1 MTPRSSSCKQNK
13 RGDLVSD
20 AYKKAG
26 VDINA
31 GYEVLKTVKQMSGN
45 AQLGAFG
52 GLFPLSSASVAN
64 DPVLVA
70 GTDGVGTKLLVA
82 IAADQHTTIGIDL
95 VAMCVNDILA
105 QGALPQFFLD
115 YLGLGHTDQDRV
127 KAILAGVVEG
137 CRLAHTKLIGGET
150 AEMPDMY
157 GQEHYDLA
165 GFAVGIADRQN
176 LLSPQ
181 NVRSGDVLIG
191 LPSNGLHSNGFSLVR
206 QILFKTH
213 TFALDHV
220 FNELG
225 HDLQTELLR
234 PTKIYVNACAPL
246 LKAKS
251 VAAIAHVT
259 GGGLIE
265 NVARALPT
273 GLTAE
278 FNVGSWP
285 VPPIMTL
292 LAQLG
297 DLTTTDVRSTFNLG
311 LGMVLIV
318 HPADVDAVTTS
329 LKQSDEPYYLVGRVT
344 AAKADPVVFRE
355 AEHD

>member
-1 MTPRSSSCKQNK
+1 M
-13 RGDLVSD
+13 SD

-31 GYEVLKTVKQMSGN
+31 GYEVLKTVKKMSGN

-52 GLFPLSSASVAN
+52 GLFPLSAASVAN

-82 IAADQHTTIGIDL
+82 IAANQHTTIGIDL

-115 YLGLGHTDQDRV
+115 YLGLGHTDQARV
-127 KAILAGVVEG
+127 KDILAGVVAG
-137 CRLAHTKLIGGET
+137 CQQAHTQLIGGET

-157 GQEHYDLA
+157 GDEHYDLA
-165 GFAVGIADRQN
+165 GFAVGIADRKA
-176 LLSPQ
+176 LLKPE
-181 NVRSGDVLIG
+181 NVQAGDVLIG

-206 QILFKTH
+206 DILFKQH
-213 TFALDHV
+213 QFALDHV
-220 FNELG
+220 FDELG

-234 PTKIYVNACAPL
+234 PTKIYVDAVAPL
-246 LKAKS
+246 LKGQT
-251 VAAIAHVT
+251 VASIAHIT

-265 NVARALPT
+265 NVARALPQ
-273 GLTAE
+273 GLSATFDE
-278 FNVGSWP
+278 GSWP
-285 VPPIMTL
+285 VPPIMPL
-292 LAQLG
+292 LARLGQL
-297 DLTTTDVRSTFNLG
+297 TASDVRSTFNLG

-318 HPADVDAVTTS
+318 HPENVDAVTAS
-329 LKQSDEPYYLVGRVT
+329 LAANDQPAYQVGAVAT
-344 AAKADPVVFRE
+344 GTDPVVFQG
-355 AEHD
+355 AAHD

>member
-1 MTPRSSSCKQNK
+1 M
-13 RGDLVSD
+13 SD

-26 VDINA
+26 VDLNA

-52 GLFPLSSASVAN
+52 GLFPLTQSAVAN
-64 DPVLVA
+64 EPVLVA

-105 QGALPQFFLD
+105 QGARPQFFLD
-115 YLGLGHTDQDRV
+115 YLGLGHTDQERV
-127 KAILAGVVEG
+127 KSILTGVVAG
-137 CRLAHTKLIGGET
+137 CQQAHVSLIGGET

-165 GFAVGIADRQN
+165 GFAVGIANRQD
-176 LLSPQ
+176 LLDPA
-181 NVRSGDVLIG
+181 NVQAGDVLIG

-206 QILFKTH
+206 NILFKQH
-213 TFALDHV
+213 AFELSHV
-220 FNELG
+220 FPELG

-234 PTKIYVNACAPL
+234 PTQIYVDGVLPL
-246 LKAKS
+246 LEQKL
-251 VAAIAHVT
+251 VASIAHIT

-273 GLTAE
+273 GLSAS
-278 FNVGSWP
+278 FNVGTWP
-285 VPPIMTL
+285 VPPIMSL
-292 LAQLG
+292 LGTLG
-297 DLTTTDVRSTFNLG
+297 DLTASDLRSTFNLG
-311 LGMVLIV
+311 LGMVLMV
-318 HPADVDAVTTS
+318 HPADLSAVTAS
-329 LKQSDEPYYLVGRVT
+329 LSAHDQSYFEVGRVT
-344 AAKADPVVFRE
+344 DHGAPVVFEE
-355 AEHD
+355 APHA

>member
-1 MTPRSSSCKQNK
+1 M
-13 RGDLVSD
+13 SD

-52 GLFPLSSASVAN
+52 GLFPLAKNAVA
-64 DPVLVA
+64 DEPVLVA

-82 IAADQHTTIGIDL
+82 IQADRHTTIGIDL

-105 QGALPQFFLD
+105 QGARPQFFLD
-115 YLGLGHTDQDRV
+115 YLGLGHTDQARV
-127 KAILAGVVEG
+127 KSILEGVVACCQQAG
-137 CRLAHTKLIGGET
+137 TQLIGGET

-165 GFAVGIADRQN
+165 GFAVGIANRKD
-176 LLSPQ
+176 LLDPQ
-181 NVRSGDVLIG
+181 NVRAGDVLIG
-191 LPSNGLHSNGFSLVR
+191 LPSNGLHANGFSLVR
-206 QILFKTH
+206 DILFKQH
-213 TFALDHV
+213 DFALNHQFDG
-220 FNELG
+220 FD

-234 PTKIYVNACAPL
+234 PTKIYVSEVAPL
-246 LKAKS
+246 LQGKLVTS
-251 VAAIAHVT
+251 IAHIT

-265 NVARALPT
+265 NVARALPA
-273 GLTAE
+273 GLSAQ
-278 FNVGSWP
+278 FKLGSWP

-292 LAQLG
+292 LAELG
-297 DLTTTDVRSTFNLG
+297 HLNADDVRSTFNLG

-318 HPADVDAVTTS
+318 HPENLAAVRASLSAVAAPYYQVGTVTTGS
-329 LKQSDEPYYLVGRVT
+329 PAVDFVE
-344 AAKADPVVFRE
+344 AD
-355 AEHD
+355 HD